1 MICNHFEGGV
11 MRLFQDAIFNKDY
24 EMQNPI
30 EYSFIVKPGD
40 ELPFGY
46 EVPLEKHD
54 IRLEILF
61 D

>member
-1 MICNHFEGGV
+1 MLCNHFEGGIL
-11 MRLFQDAIFNKDY
+11 RFYQAAIFNKDY

-54 IRLEILF
+54 IKMEILF